1 MVKEFEKLLK
11 LKDTEGVLTYS
22 ECQILNKYL
31 SKIDINCIPL
41 DQRDN
46 VKEYIVNALNMN
58 SVSGEIVESL
68 EILLANL

>member
-31 SKIDINCIPL
+31 SKIDVSSIPL

-58 SVSGEIVESL
+58 SVSADIVESL